1 MNKKNITI
9 TALAAA
15 LVLAMAA
22 WSFAGPGYGRGC
34 GGPGN
39 GGPGNG
45 MNNYYSQLT
54 PEKQVAVDKIYEKY
68 SPKFTELRNQV
79 LTKRSTLQAM
89 VNGGNADEQKIGK
102 LTADISKLRTQMWEM
117 RGSMSN
123 ELVKETG
130 ITAGKGYGSCPA
142 YGQASCPG
150 GRRGPGGGRGP
161 GGASGQ
167 GNGQF

>member
-39 GGPGNG
+39 G
-45 MNNYYSQLT
+45 MNNIYSQLA
-54 PEKQVAVDKIYEKY
+54 PEKQAAVDKIYEKY
-68 SPKFTELRNQV
+68 SPKFTELRNQMW
-79 LTKRSTLQAM
+79 TKQSMLQAL
-89 VNGGNADEQKIGK
+89 VNGGDADEKKIGK
-102 LTADISKLRTQMWEM
+102 LTADISNLRTRMWDI
-117 RGSMSN
+117 RGAMSD

-130 ITAGKGYGSCPA
+130 IVAGGGYGSCPA

-150 GRRGPGGGRGP
+150 AGRGSGGGRGQ
-161 GGASGQ
+161 GQ
-167 GNGQF
+167 GKGRF